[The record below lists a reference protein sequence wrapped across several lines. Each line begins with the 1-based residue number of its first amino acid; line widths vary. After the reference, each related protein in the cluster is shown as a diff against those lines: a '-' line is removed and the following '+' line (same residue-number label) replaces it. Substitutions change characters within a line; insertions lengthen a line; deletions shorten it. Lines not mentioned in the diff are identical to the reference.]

1 MNLPR
6 FKIESKHELNAAL
19 ASMDMADTCIYQEKQ
34 ISQGMM
40 SEPIYVSKVIQKTM
54 IGVEEKGIM
63 VAAIIMVGRSGRI
76 RVTPVPQ
83 FIADHSFL
91 FFLGD
96 LEAGLLL
103 LQGRIVDPTKNA

>member
-1 MNLPR
+1 
-6 FKIESKHELNAAL
+6 
-19 ASMDMADTCIYQEKQ
+19 
-34 ISQGMM
+34 M

-54 IGVEEKGIM
+54 IGVEEKGIT

-103 LQGRIVDPTKNA
+103 LQGRIVDPTKNASYLADNENETKMWKTHFYDGD